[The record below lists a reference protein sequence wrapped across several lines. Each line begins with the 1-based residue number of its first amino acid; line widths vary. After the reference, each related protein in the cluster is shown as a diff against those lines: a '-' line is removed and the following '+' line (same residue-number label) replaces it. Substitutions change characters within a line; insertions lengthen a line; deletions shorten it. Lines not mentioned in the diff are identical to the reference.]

1 MIWHEDDHPRD
12 ELGQFTEKG
21 SEGRKTEKKEFRQN
35 ASYDEIIKA
44 DRQPPRYRKT
54 KALTS
59 AVFNMISP
67 NRKTLE
73 RYGEC
78 DITVFVSGYQY
89 FIALFGK
96 EQVYDYLVLAR
107 GRI

>member
-12 ELGQFTEKG
+12 GEGKFTEKG
-21 SEGRKTEKKEFRQN
+21 NAESKTKKQEFRQN
-35 ASYDEIIKA
+35 ASYSEIVKA

-89 FIALFGK
+89 FITLFGK
-96 EQVYDYLVLAR
+96 EQDYDYMILSR
-107 GRI
+107 RRI

>member
-12 ELGQFTEKG
+12 GDGKFTEKG
-21 SEGRKTEKKEFRQN
+21 NTGSKTEKKEFRQN
-35 ASYDEIIKA
+35 ASYSEIVKA

-59 AVFNMISP
+59 AVFNMIST

-73 RYGEC
+73 RHGEC
-78 DITVFVSGYQY
+78 EIEVFVSGYKY
-89 FIALFGK
+89 KIALFGQDK
-96 EQVYDYLVLAR
+96 DYDYMILSR
-107 GRI
+107 RRI